1 MSLNAP
7 NLDDRSFQNIVDD
20 VKRQI
25 GRRCPEWSDHN
36 VSDPGVTLIE
46 LFAWMTEMTLFRLN
60 QVPERNYVKFLEMI
74 GVSLQPPA
82 PAQTDLRFRLSRSI
96 EDRAGEEAYERLLRA
111 RDTVAATVRTETE
124 ASIEFATDED
134 LRMVRPRLAHVLAQ
148 PAVDTGVPGEDG
160 TGARDFVAGKGEFP
174 LFSPVPRNGDS
185 LYFGF
190 EADVSGNVVQLEVE
204 CLQSAATGLD
214 MDYPAQRWEVWNG
227 NENRWDV
234 LGDVRDTTY
243 GFNLPPGR
251 PDGGQPDPSEPTGLI
266 ELPLPP
272 GLLPRLIGG
281 RRAYWVRCR
290 YAPDLPPRGPENRR
304 PAPYQKPP
312 VFTAIE
318 ARTVGGTAPAS
329 NCATVG
335 FRDLGQSEGT
345 SGQVF
350 RLAHRPIL
358 PRRAGE
364 TILIGPQGTPRE
376 ELEEWTE
383 VEDFSESG
391 EFDRHFVCDSAAGEV
406 FFGPLVPQPDGS
418 TQQHGAVPP
427 RGYTITFSAYR
438 YGGGIRGNVARGQV
452 SILKSSIPYITDVV
466 NPRRADGGREQETLE
481 RAKLRARALLRQRER
496 AVTSEDYE
504 FLATQAS
511 SGVARARCVQPRAIH
526 SAGSNGESIPP
537 GVVRVLLVPSLGE
550 AVTVP
555 RPADLHVPPRIR
567 QDVQAYLDERRLLT
581 TVLEVGEPEYVY
593 VSTDITLVADP
604 RADEDQVKRGVR
616 ARLEAFL
623 HPLWGGPNGDGWPF
637 RRGLRLADIY
647 AQVQAATGVAFLT
660 DAKIYVSRIANA
672 EDGLWT
678 PERLVSNA
686 EGVPIG
692 DNDLIC
698 TREHRIRAIPMGQV
712 GLEDTDYA

>member
-7 NLDDRSFQNIVDD
+7 DLDDSSFQEIVDD

-25 GRRCPEWSDHN
+25 GRRCPEWTDHN

-74 GVSLQPPA
+74 GVSLLPPA
-82 PAQTDLRFRLSRSI
+82 PAQTDLRFGLSRPI
-96 EDRAGEEAYERLLRA
+96 EDKPGEEAFERLLRA
-111 RDTVAATVRTETE
+111 RDTVAATVRTETQM
-124 ASIEFATDED
+124 SIEFATDED
-134 LRMVRPRLAHVLAQ
+134 LKMVRPCLTYVTAL
-148 PAVDTGVPGEDG
+148 PAVETGVPGEDG
-160 TGARDFVAGKGEFP
+160 VGARDFVPGKGEFP
-174 LFSPVPRNGDS
+174 LFSPVPRNGDA
-185 LYFGF
+185 LYLGF
-190 EADVSGNVVQLEVE
+190 EANVSGNVVQLEVR

-227 NENRWDV
+227 SENRWDV
-234 LGDVRDTTY
+234 LADVHDTTY
-243 GFNLPPGR
+243 GFNLPPGQ
-251 PDGGQPDPSEPTGLI
+251 DYGDEPTGRI
-266 ELPLPP
+266 ELPLPN
-272 GLLPRLIGG
+272 GLLPRLVGG

-290 YAPDLPPRGPENRR
+290 YAPDLPPRGPEGKR

-312 VFTAIE
+312 VFTALE

-329 NCATVG
+329 NCTTVA
-335 FRDLGQSEGT
+335 FRDLGQSDGLP
-345 SGQVF
+345 GQVF

-364 TILIGPQGTPRE
+364 TIRIGPQGTPRE

-383 VEDFSESG
+383 VEDFSLSE
-391 EFDRHFVCDSAAGEV
+391 EDHRHFVCDSASGEV
-406 FFGPLVPQPDGS
+406 LFGPLVPEPDGG
-418 TQQHGAVPP
+418 TRQYGAVPT
-427 RGYTITFSAYR
+427 RGHTITFSAYR
-438 YGGGIRGNVARGQV
+438 HGGGIRGNVAKGQV

-466 NPRRADGGREQETLE
+466 NARRADGGREEETLE

-496 AVTSEDYE
+496 AVTAEDYE

-526 SAGSNGESIPP
+526 SAGTNGERIPP
-537 GVVRVLLVPSLGE
+537 GVVRVLLVPALGE

-555 RPADLHVPPRIR
+555 RPADLRVPSRIR

-623 HPLWGGPNGDGWPF
+623 HPLTGGPNGDGWPF
-637 RRGLRLADIY
+637 RRGLRLADVY

-660 DAKIYVSRIANA
+660 DAKIYVSRLANA
-672 EDGLWT
+672 EDGLRT

-698 TREHRIRAIPMGQV
+698 TREHRIRAIPMSQV
-712 GLEDTDYA
+712 GEEDAAYA